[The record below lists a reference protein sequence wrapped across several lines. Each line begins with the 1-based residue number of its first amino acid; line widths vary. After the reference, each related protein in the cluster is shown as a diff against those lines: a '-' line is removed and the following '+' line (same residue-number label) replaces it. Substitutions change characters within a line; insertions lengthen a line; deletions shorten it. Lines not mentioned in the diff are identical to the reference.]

1 MPSACTLQYKVNMRR
16 AIAATEVLLIS
27 PAMLFLTA
35 LFVRN
40 LTPKQLEPAR
50 TAQAV
55 VMLYAARPH
64 VGLWL
69 LLILMPL
76 AVLVI
81 GGGTLLH
88 AWSEDA
94 ALRDAARRT
103 LAAMRAHLSMVFV
116 AAATLFSAFSL
127 ACIAL
132 HVMVD

>member
-1 MPSACTLQYKVNMRR
+1 MRR
-16 AIAATEVLLIS
+16 AIAATEMLLIF

-50 TAQAV
+50 TAQEI

-76 AVLVI
+76 AVLMI

-94 ALRDAARRT
+94 ALRKAARQT
-103 LAAMRAHLSMVFV
+103 LAAARAHLSMVLV
-116 AAATLFSAFSL
+116 AAATLFSGFAL
-127 ACIAL
+127 A
-132 HVMVD
+132 